1 MASEA
6 YEFWFSMVCLHPKDL
21 SNSQIVPKMFPICL
35 FAKQNLKNPHKNKSI
50 YIYIYVYILICVYIY
65 MYIYGSGKCGNT
77 FISDYR
83 HEALLSG
90 SIHGKPIMKAKA
102 THPGPSSRK

>member
-35 FAKQNLKNPHKNKSI
+35 FAKQNLKNSHKNKSI
-50 YIYIYVYILICVYIY
+50 YIYVYIY
-65 MYIYGSGKCGNT
+65 ICTYTVVANVETRSFQTIAMRPYCQ
-77 FISDYR
+77 
-83 HEALLSG
+83 EAFMESQL
-90 SIHGKPIMKAKA
+90 
-102 THPGPSSRK
+102 